1 MVHYNFIIK
10 FELKNSHHQVIFMNE
25 KFIYIGVGSSK
36 KFTVKEKIQISAIE
50 SLTLSSL
57 TDGYVSIYH
66 LIFLDVDSIGQ

>member
-1 MVHYNFIIK
+1 
-10 FELKNSHHQVIFMNE
+10 MNE

-57 TDGYVSIYH
+57 TDGYVSISH